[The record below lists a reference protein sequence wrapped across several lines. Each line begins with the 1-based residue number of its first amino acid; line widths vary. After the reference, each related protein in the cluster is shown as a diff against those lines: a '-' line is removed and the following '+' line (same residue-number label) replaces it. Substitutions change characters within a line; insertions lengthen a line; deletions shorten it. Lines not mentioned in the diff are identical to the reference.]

1 MSGQKL
7 IKTPNTLNIIHTFE
21 NRQEFQQV
29 QFCFPLCV
37 VEDWLFN
44 AEHGFDS
51 LEKSQEFQEV
61 QVNFFSPTTHPLQ
74 DY

>member
-1 MSGQKL
+1 MLLLGSQFIIIEKSGRASRSRVQFLRIHHQAMSGQKL

-37 VEDWLFN
+37 VED
-44 AEHGFDS
+44 
-51 LEKSQEFQEV
+51 
-61 QVNFFSPTTHPLQ
+61 
-74 DY
+74 